1 MGKLIKGPWSVIS
14 HDSDELV
21 LPSNELEYVA
31 FDVETTGFNKTDR
44 IVEIGFVVFKGGE
57 LLEEW
62 STLINPQRDVGK
74 SNIHGITASMVSAAP
89 LFEDVIND
97 IFRIID
103 NRVLV
108 AHQFSFDARMLAQEL
123 IRAKTEG
130 DLGKGFCTMIAS
142 RRILPG
148 VGDSLSSTCEA
159 LGIETVDA
167 HSALGDAR
175 MTMQIFQHLLEDGQ
189 EVRPAGVNYEKDKNP
204 ARVLQRDAF
213 SRTPNDALERIK
225 AFTKKVPFPTSD
237 EKFVAYLLL
246 LNMAMQ
252 DLVISKAEEAELA
265 HWAEDLGVSESEVV
279 VLHHG
284 YLDSFI
290 QAALRDGVITVQERE
305 MIELVGAALNLPVVI
320 PETPQL
326 IQANS
331 DNLSV
336 GKRICFT
343 GEASGFSGGVIN
355 RGDLEALA
363 AKVGLH
369 PVKDVTK
376 KGCDILVAADE
387 ATMSGKAKK
396 AKEWG
401 IPVISV
407 EKFITYCTFGK

>member
-1 MGKLIKGPWSVIS
+1 MGRLIKGPWAFSGTEGK
-14 HDSDELV
+14 DLV
-21 LPSNELEYVA
+21 LPNNDLEYVA

-44 IVEIGFVVFKGGE
+44 IVEIGFVIFKNGQM
-57 LLEEW
+57 LEEW
-62 STLINPQRDVGK
+62 STLLNPQRDVGK

-89 LFEDVIND
+89 LFEEVVND

-103 NRVLV
+103 GRVLV

-123 IRAKTEG
+123 NRLDAEG
-130 DLGKGFCTMIAS
+130 DLGKGFCTLIAS
-142 RRILPG
+142 RNLLPG
-148 VGDSLSSTCEA
+148 TADSLAATCEA
-159 LGIETVDA
+159 LGIPSIDA

-175 MTMQIFQHLLEDGQ
+175 MTMQIFQQLLEDGQ
-189 EVRPAGVNYEKDKNP
+189 EVIPASVDYDKSFNP
-204 ARVLQRDAF
+204 ARVLQREAFKREQDDAI
-213 SRTPNDALERIK
+213 DRIK
-225 AFTKKVPFPTSD
+225 AFTKKVPFPTSE

-252 DLVISKAEEAELA
+252 DLVISKEEEAELN
-265 HWAEDLGVSESEVV
+265 HWAEDLGVSASEVKK
-279 VLHHG
+279 LHQG

-290 QAALRDGVITVQERE
+290 QAALRDGVITLQERE
-305 MIELVGAALNLPVVI
+305 MIELVAGALHLPVEI
-320 PETPQL
+320 PDTPQL
-326 IQANS
+326 IKANEDS
-331 DNLSV
+331 LSV
-336 GKRICFT
+336 GKRVCFT
-343 GEASGFSGGVIN
+343 GEAFGFSGNTIN
-355 RGDLEALA
+355 RSDLEALA